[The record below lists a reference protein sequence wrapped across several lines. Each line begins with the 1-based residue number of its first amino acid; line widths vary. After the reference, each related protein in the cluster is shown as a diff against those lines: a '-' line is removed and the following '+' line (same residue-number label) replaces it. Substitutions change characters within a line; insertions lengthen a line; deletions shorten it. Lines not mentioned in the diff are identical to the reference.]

1 MPPDRQKT
9 FSELTKT
16 ALGRTEQTTGN
27 FFSGSDSKS
36 LITEAWHTNRPKTE
50 QEIIDEITSKTTSEV
65 VKKSILD
72 GVGECVLSASYWKIC
87 SQQQLDPV

>member
-1 MPPDRQKT
+1 MSPDRQKT

-27 FFSGSDSKS
+27 FFSGGESKS
-36 LITEAWHTNRPKTE
+36 LITEAWHRNRPKTQ

-65 VKKSILD
+65 VKRSILD
-72 GVGECVLSASYWKIC
+72 GIGE
-87 SQQQLDPV
+87 